1 VTPPAATTAPTWTPQ
16 SAQDKWSDRSG
27 RGNFNDAWG
36 VSSPA
41 RSGRV
46 MPKPYGAR
54 YEGIQRDSRRV
65 LPPSVNLDVCRIEL
79 GPSRRDPQ
87 GTFRKHAK
95 HEWSGDTQNVL
106 QGASAMGSFAVTRR
120 VSRRVSE
127 RQPSLLIERST
138 SFDFGVRVATR
149 SAHANRVCM
158 QSASILDAA
167 CRYTSNHQRGVKVAE
182 DQSTRRCS
190 LQNGLHVSA
199 NKVRV
204 LGAAHGVHG

>member
-1 VTPPAATTAPTWTPQ
+1 MTAPTWTPQ
-16 SAQDKWSDRSG
+16 SAQQKWSDRSG
-27 RGNFNDAWG
+27 RGNFINAWG

-41 RSGRV
+41 LSGRV

-54 YEGIQRDSRRV
+54 YEGIQRDSRGV
-65 LPPSVNLDVCRIEL
+65 LPLSVNLDVCRIEL

-87 GTFRKHAK
+87 GTLRKHAK

-158 QSASILDAA
+158 QSASPLDAA
-167 CRYTSNHQRGVKVAE
+167 CTHASNHRRE